1 MEPRIK
7 FEEVPSQLY
16 QLMRNIEG
24 YIQKSSMPHSLY
36 ELIKIRASQING
48 CGFCLDMH
56 HKDAVAAG
64 ESIQR
69 LYLLPAWREAPV
81 YTDEE
86 RAVLN
91 FTERLTLI
99 SQATPSQ
106 IAEAFDEVAKYYSK
120 EEIANLILAIN
131 QINSWNRLAITL
143 HTVPGS
149 YKPEFSWKFQTESA
163 LN

>member
-7 FEEVPSQLY
+7 FEEVNSELY
-16 QLMRNIEG
+16 QLMRNIEV
-24 YIQKSSMPHSLY
+24 YIHKSGIPFKLY

-56 HKDAVAAG
+56 HKDAVAGG

-86 RAVLN
+86 RVVLN
-91 FTERLTLI
+91 LTERLTLI
-99 SQATPSQ
+99 SQSTPEQ
-106 IAEAFDEVAKYYSK
+106 IDDAYEQVAKYYSK

-131 QINSWNRLAITL
+131 QINAWNRFAITF
-143 HTVPGS
+143 HNVSSS
-149 YKPEFSWKFQTESA
+149 YKPELSWKLESVSA